1 MRPKILEPL
10 YYNIQNISGIG
21 PYYTSL
27 IKNLVGDRYKD
38 ILLHMPTSS
47 IKRKIINNVLESQ
60 INQKIIFTGIITST
74 WTTYKKPRM
83 SIATVKFKETNISII
98 YFNVKKIWFEGL
110 FKKGNELAI
119 SGTLQKRNSKYQI
132 VHPDY
137 VENNIKTR
145 IPLFETLYPL
155 TKGLNKN
162 KLSSVIQKVIN
173 VLPSFE
179 EWIDLKLI
187 KSKKWPKFD
196 EAIKSIHFPR
206 NQKSLDQYPIFLE
219 RLAYDE
225 ALSRQLALNL
235 IRVHKRKKIK
245 KAKNSKAF
253 LRKKLSSLLPF
264 KLTKSQNNVLL
275 DIYKDLNSNEKMS
288 RLIQGDVGS
297 GKTIVAFFSL
307 LYVVESGYQG
317 ALMVPTEILSQQH
330 YNFFKKYSDGLGIKI
345 ELLIGKEKN
354 LKKQKILSKV
364 SNGLVDIIIGTHAII
379 QKNVKF
385 KNLGLVVIDEQHRF
399 GVYQRLALLQKSPDA
414 DFMVMT
420 ATPIPRTL
428 ILTNYGDMDLS
439 IMNEKP
445 LNRPLIKTI
454 TVNNNKINDVISSIS
469 NSLKNGEQVFWVCP
483 LVQESENIDLIAVET
498 RAKSLN
504 NYFPNQ
510 ISIIHGKMSYEE
522 KENNLNQFIK
532 SQKPIL
538 VSTTVIEV
546 GIDIPKA
553 NIMIIE
559 HAERFGLSQLHQLR
573 GRIGRGMKDS
583 ICILLYDKKLSNVAK
598 NRLTTMKNTNDG
610 FLISEKDLELRGPG
624 ELLGTRQSGEQSFRI
639 LDLNTH
645 KDLVEIANNE
655 AKLIS
660 NKNPKLLGSQGSA
673 LKNLLY
679 LFDQDKAVEL
689 IKIG

>member
-1 MRPKILEPL
+1 
-10 YYNIQNISGIG
+10 
-21 PYYTSL
+21 
-27 IKNLVGDRYKD
+27 
-38 ILLHMPTSS
+38 
-47 IKRKIINNVLESQ
+47 
-60 INQKIIFTGIITST
+60 
-74 WTTYKKPRM
+74 
-83 SIATVKFKETNISII
+83 
-98 YFNVKKIWFEGL
+98 
-110 FKKGNELAI
+110 
-119 SGTLQKRNSKYQI
+119 
-132 VHPDY
+132 
-137 VENNIKTR
+137 
-145 IPLFETLYPL
+145 
-155 TKGLNKN
+155 
-162 KLSSVIQKVIN
+162 
-173 VLPSFE
+173 
-179 EWIDLKLI
+179 
-187 KSKKWPKFD
+187 
-196 EAIKSIHFPR
+196 
-206 NQKSLDQYPIFLE
+206 
-219 RLAYDE
+219 
-225 ALSRQLALNL
+225 
-235 IRVHKRKKIK
+235 
-245 KAKNSKAF
+245 
-253 LRKKLSSLLPF
+253 
-264 KLTKSQNNVLL
+264 
-275 DIYKDLNSNEKMS
+275 MS

-399 GVYQRLALLQKSPDA
+399 GVYQRLALLKKSPDA

-454 TVNNNKINDVISSIS
+454 TVNKNKINNVISSIS

-510 ISIIHGKMSYEE
+510 ISVIHGKMSYEE

-639 LDLNTH
+639 LNLNTH